1 MHDST
6 PHRFAPVRAI
16 PAPGTP
22 GTDSAAATPAE
33 PNDRPGEPHTGCCT
47 LYAWAISRGIEI
59 KPSSPLRTC
68 TCSDT
73 PRPAA
78 HTAPNPRVYVID
90 TRTDTVGEVMD
101 HQGPRLQLRPP
112 TGGREW
118 EADPGATRPA
128 TTAELLSAKVRAANA
143 DSARGER

>member
-1 MHDST
+1 M
-6 PHRFAPVRAI
+6 
-16 PAPGTP
+16 
-22 GTDSAAATPAE
+22 
-33 PNDRPGEPHTGCCT
+33 
-47 LYAWAISRGIEI
+47 
-59 KPSSPLRTC
+59 
-68 TCSDT
+68 
-73 PRPAA
+73 
-78 HTAPNPRVYVID
+78 D